1 MADLKVV
8 DEEVVFYDADGNAVE
23 DKNEAVSA
31 EVTQTMSDGS
41 KRHTIMRA
49 SSSSGPSSS

>member
-1 MADLKVV
+1 MADPEVS

-41 KRHTIMRA
+41 KRHTLMR
-49 SSSSGPSSS
+49 SSSSPSSP

>member
-8 DEEVVFYDADGNAVE
+8 DEEVVFYDADGNTVE

-41 KRHTIMRA
+41 KRHTLMKA
-49 SSSSGPSSS
+49 SPSSGPSSS